1 MTAALYARV
10 STRDKGQTIENQL
23 RELRAFAERLGY
35 HIYQE
40 YCDQESGGTAE
51 RPHFQRLF
59 LDAHQRRFDVV
70 LFWSLDRFSREG
82 VTETLNHL
90 QRITAAGVQFKS
102 FTEQYLDSTGMFREA
117 IIGFLAAIAKQ
128 ERVRFSERIKAG
140 QARSSKAPGRPALV
154 DEVVVELRRL
164 RGQGLSFKK
173 IQALTGVPVATMHK
187 YLVEVPT
194 QLINKRP
201 PNPVF

>member
-10 STRDKGQTIENQL
+10 STRDKGQTNDNQL
-23 RELRAFAERLGY
+23 HELRAFAERLGY
-35 HIYQE
+35 PIYQE

-51 RPHFQRLF
+51 RPAFQQLF

-90 QRITAAGVQFKS
+90 QRLGAAGVQFKS
-102 FTEQYLDSTGMFREA
+102 FTEQYLDSTGVFKDA
-117 IIGFLAAIAKQ
+117 IVAILAAIAKQ

-140 QARSSKAPGRPALV
+140 QARSSKKPGRPTLPAAKV
-154 DEVVVELRRL
+154 AELRQL
-164 RGQGLSFKK
+164 REEGLSFKK
-173 IQALTGVPVATMHK
+173 IQVATGVPVATMHK
-187 YLVEVPT
+187 YLVAET
-194 QLINKRP
+194 
-201 PNPVF
+201 

>member
-1 MTAALYARV
+1 MTAAIYARV
-10 STRDKGQTIENQL
+10 STKDKGQTNENQL

-35 HIYQE
+35 SIYKE
-40 YCDQESGGTAE
+40 YCDQESGGSAE
-51 RPHFQRLF
+51 RPQFQQLF

-90 QRITAAGVQFKS
+90 QRLTAAGVQFKS
-102 FTEQYLDSTGMFREA
+102 FTEQYLDSTGLFREA

-140 QARSSKAPGRPALV
+140 QARSSKAPGRPAIADSV
-154 DEVVVELRRL
+154 IAELRRL
-164 RGQGLSFKK
+164 RSEGLSFKK
-173 IQALTGVPVATMHK
+173 IQLATGIPVATMHK
-187 YLVEVPT
+187 YLVADE
-194 QLINKRP
+194 KRP
-201 PNPVF
+201 

>member
-1 MTAALYARV
+1 MTAAIYARV
-10 STRDKGQTIENQL
+10 STKDKGQTNENQL

-35 HIYQE
+35 RIYQE
-40 YCDQESGGTAE
+40 YCDQESGGSAE
-51 RPHFQRLF
+51 RPQFQQLF
-59 LDAHQRRFDVV
+59 TDAHQRRFDVV

-90 QRITAAGVQFKS
+90 QRLTAAGVQFKS

-140 QARSSKAPGRPALV
+140 QARSDKAPGRPALADDMV
-154 DEVVVELRRL
+154 AELRRL
-164 RGQGLSFKK
+164 RGEGLSFKK
-173 IQALTGVPVATMHK
+173 IQVATGVPVATMHK
-187 YLVEVPT
+187 YLAT
-194 QLINKRP
+194 GQN
-201 PNPVF
+201 

>member
-10 STRDKGQTIENQL
+10 STRDKGQTTENQL

-140 QARSSKAPGRPALV
+140 QARSSKAPGRPALA

-173 IQALTGVPVATMHK
+173 IQAVTGVPVATMHK

>member
-1 MTAALYARV
+1 MKAALYARV
-10 STRDKGQTIENQL
+10 STKDKGQTNENQL

-35 HIYQE
+35 TLYQE
-40 YCDQESGGTAE
+40 YCDQESGGSAE
-51 RPHFQRLF
+51 RLQFQQLF
-59 LDAHQRRFDVV
+59 VDAHQQRFDVV

-90 QRITAAGVQFKS
+90 QRLTAAGVQFKS

-140 QARSSKAPGRPALV
+140 QARSSKAPGRPALAENIV
-154 DEVVVELRRL
+154 AELRRL
-164 RGQGLSFKK
+164 RAQGLSFKK
-173 IQALTGVPVATMHK
+173 IQIATGVPVATMHK
-187 YLVEVPT
+187 YLA
-194 QLINKRP
+194 QA
-201 PNPVF
+201 